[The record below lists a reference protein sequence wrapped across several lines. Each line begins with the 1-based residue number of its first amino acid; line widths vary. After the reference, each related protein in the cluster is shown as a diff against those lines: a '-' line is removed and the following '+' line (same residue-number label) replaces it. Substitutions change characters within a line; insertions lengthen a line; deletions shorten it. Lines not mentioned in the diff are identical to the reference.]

1 MRFVKLLWLLM
12 LLSIGLQ
19 GGASYAFDQSFEQ
32 VRDRY
37 RSSDAFLLD
46 RNGMVIDQRRVVQQG
61 RRLEWVALEDISP
74 ALKSVIVQAEDH
86 RFYDHH
92 GVDWLAMG
100 SAVVH
105 GPGGIRG
112 ASTISMQV
120 VTLLDKSLRG
130 TANRKTVWQKVRQL
144 QAAQNLEQTWSKE
157 DILETYLN
165 LVSFRGEIQGLAAA
179 SIGFFGKRPHGLTEM
194 ESVILA
200 ALLPA
205 PNADVERVAVRS
217 CALTRGHQTAESCKR
232 ITAQVQELFSKPPVF
247 IRQEHL
253 APHVAAQLLNG
264 PEVQERNSTRSVT
277 TTLDG
282 QVQRV
287 AMEALQQQLQALRSQ
302 HVEDGAV
309 LVVDNAT
316 GEVLGY
322 VGSSGALSRARH
334 VDGVRAKRQAG
345 SILKPFLYGTAFDS
359 RVLTPATLLDDSPL
373 EVSVENGIYRPKN
386 YDRQFRG
393 LVSARTALA
402 SSLNV
407 PAVNVLRLMRE
418 EAFVRRLQLLG
429 FTGLQDQGDFY
440 GPSLALGS
448 ADISLW
454 DVVNAYRILAN
465 GGVRTP
471 LRLVAAKVHTQE
483 PVRVFSS
490 QAAFLIA
497 DILSDREARSTTF
510 GWESPLASRFWSA
523 VKTGTSKDMRDN
535 WCVGYTDRYTVGVWV
550 GNFSGEPMWNVSGVS
565 GAAPV
570 WLDVMN
576 WLHRDVAKTV
586 RTVPEG
592 VTHKQVSFSSGEP
605 TRMEWFITG
614 TDPQV
619 VKSLPPQ
626 RQPRIAYP
634 VTGMVLA
641 PDPDIPAGQQQLFF
655 EAHPTD
661 SRYRWRLNGRDLGA
675 VRTLNIWKP
684 VAGAYQLA
692 LIGPDQHVVDTVEF
706 TVREIAQSREM
717 DVVWEDD
724 QPRFESSCPHI
735 LSRDCL

>member
-1 MRFVKLLWLLM
+1 MTFVRVVRLLLL
-12 LLSIGLQ
+12 LAVGLQ
-19 GGASYAFDQSFEQ
+19 GGAAYGFDQSFDQ
-32 VRDRY
+32 VRHRY

-61 RRLEWVALEDISP
+61 RRLEWVALTETSP
-74 ALKSVIVQAEDH
+74 ALIRSMLQAEDH

-100 SAVVH
+100 SALFH
-105 GPGGIRG
+105 GAGGVRG
-112 ASTISMQV
+112 ASTISMQLV
-120 VTLLDKSLRG
+120 ALLDRNLRS
-130 TANRKTVWQKVRQL
+130 TANRKTLWQKVQQVR
-144 QAAQNLEQTWSKE
+144 AAQDVERTWSKDE
-157 DILETYLN
+157 ILEAYLN

-179 SIGFFGKRPHGLTEM
+179 SIGFFGKRPHGLIEM

-205 PNADVERVAVRS
+205 PNADMDRIVARACVLAKR
-217 CALTRGHQTAESCKR
+217 QQMAESCGTIMENVR
-232 ITAQVQELFSKPPVF
+232 ELLSKPPMF
-247 IRQEHL
+247 IQQEHL
-253 APHVAAQLLNG
+253 ASHVAAQILSG
-264 PEVQERNSTRSVT
+264 AEVRGKNQSKAVN

-287 AMEALQQQLQALRSQ
+287 AMESLRQQLQALRSQ

-309 LVVDNAT
+309 LVVENAT
-316 GEVLGY
+316 GEVLVY
-322 VGSSGALSRARH
+322 VGSSGELSRARH

-345 SILKPFLYGTAFDS
+345 SILKPFLYGTAFDTK
-359 RVLTPATLLDDSPL
+359 VLTPATLLDDSPL

-393 LVSARTALA
+393 LVTARTALA

-407 PAVNVLRLMRE
+407 PAVNVLRLVRE
-418 EAFVRRLQLLG
+418 DVFVRRLQLLG
-429 FTGLQDQGDFY
+429 FTGLQEQGDFY

-454 DVVNAYRILAN
+454 DVVNAYRTLAN

-471 LRLVAAKVHTQE
+471 LRLVPDGVSSQE
-483 PVRVFSS
+483 QMRVFSPE
-490 QAAFLIA
+490 ATFLIA
-497 DILSDREARSTTF
+497 DILSDREARSATF

-576 WLHRDVAKTV
+576 WLHRDGAKIA
-586 RTVPEG
+586 RTIPQG
-592 VTHKQVSFSSGEP
+592 VTHKTVSFSTGEP
-605 TRMEWFITG
+605 TRTEWFITG
-614 TDPQV
+614 TDPQAA
-619 VKSLPPQ
+619 KSLIPQ
-626 RQPRIAYP
+626 RQPRIVYP
-634 VTGMVLA
+634 VAGMVLA
-641 PDPDIPAGQQQLFF
+641 PDPDIPVGQQQMFF

-661 SRYRWRLNGRDLGA
+661 PRYRWRLNGTDMGA
-675 VRTLNIWKP
+675 AGELTIWEP
-684 VAGAYQLA
+684 VAGAHRLA
-692 LIGPDQHVVDTVEF
+692 LIGPEQQVVETVEF
-706 TVREIAQSREM
+706 MVRGATQPQEPDPVVNGDQSR
-717 DVVWEDD
+717 
-724 QPRFESSCPHI
+724 
-735 LSRDCL
+735 

>member
-1 MRFVKLLWLLM
+1 MLVKLVRLL
-12 LLSIGLQ
+12 LLVVSLQ
-19 GGASYAFDQSFEQ
+19 GGAAYGFDQSFDQ
-32 VRDRY
+32 VRNRY
-37 RSSDAFLLD
+37 QSSDAFLLD
-46 RNGMVIDQRRVVQQG
+46 RQGMVIDQQRVVQQG
-61 RRLEWVALEDISP
+61 RRLEWVALDDVSP
-74 ALKSVIVQAEDH
+74 ALKRVILQAEDH

-100 SAVVH
+100 SALLH
-105 GPGGIRG
+105 GAGGVRG
-112 ASTISMQV
+112 ASTISMQLV
-120 VTLLDKSLRG
+120 ALLDRNLRG
-130 TANRKTVWQKVRQL
+130 TANRKTLWQKVQQV
-144 QAAQNLEQTWSKE
+144 QAAQELERIWSKDE
-157 DILETYLN
+157 ILEAYLN

-179 SIGFFGKRPHGLTEM
+179 STGYFGKRPHGLTER

-205 PNADVERVAVRS
+205 PNADVERVVTRA
-217 CALTRGHQTAESCKR
+217 CALARGKQMEESCGT
-232 ITAQVQELFSKPPVF
+232 ITENVRELLSKPPVF
-247 IRQEHL
+247 VQRENL
-253 APHVAAQLLNG
+253 APHVA
-264 PEVQERNSTRSVT
+264 VQVLSRSEAREQNPSKSVT

-287 AMEALQQQLQALRSQ
+287 ALESLRQQLQGLRSQ

-309 LVVDNAT
+309 LVVENAT
-316 GEVLGY
+316 GEVLAY
-322 VGSSGALSRARH
+322 VGSSGELSRARH

-359 RVLTPATLLDDSPL
+359 KVLTPATLLDDSPL

-393 LVSARTALA
+393 LVTARTALA

-407 PAVNVLRLMRE
+407 PAVNVLRLVGE
-418 EAFVRRLQLLG
+418 DAFVRRLQLIG
-429 FTGLQDQGDFY
+429 FTGLQEEGNFY

-454 DVVNAYRILAN
+454 DVVNAYRTLAN

-471 LRLVAAKVHTQE
+471 LRLVAGAVSSQE

-497 DILSDREARSTTF
+497 DILSDREARSATF

-535 WCVGYTDRYTVGVWV
+535 WCVGYTDHYTVGVWV

-576 WLHRDVAKTV
+576 WLHRDAAKTA
-586 RTVPEG
+586 RTVPQG
-592 VTHKQVSFSSGEP
+592 IIRKHVSFSSGEP
-605 TRMEWFITG
+605 TRTEWFVTG
-614 TDPQV
+614 TEPRAT
-619 VKSLPPQ
+619 KSLVPH

-634 VTGMVLA
+634 VAGMVLA

-661 SRYRWRLNGRDLGA
+661 SHYRWQLNGADMGSA
-675 VRTLNIWKP
+675 VALTIWEP
-684 VAGAYQLA
+684 VAGTHRLA
-692 LIGPDQHVVDTVEF
+692 LIGPDQREVETVEF
-706 TVREIAQSREM
+706 TVRDVTQSRE
-717 DVVWEDD
+717 VEAGLADD
-724 QPRFESSCPHI
+724 HPR
-735 LSRDCL
+735 

>member
-1 MRFVKLLWLLM
+1 MLVKLVRLL
-12 LLSIGLQ
+12 LLVVSLQ
-19 GGASYAFDQSFEQ
+19 GGAAYGFDQSFDQ
-32 VRDRY
+32 VRNRY
-37 RSSDAFLLD
+37 QSSDAFLLD
-46 RNGMVIDQRRVVQQG
+46 RQGMVIDQQRVVQQG
-61 RRLEWVALEDISP
+61 RRLEWVALDDVSP
-74 ALKSVIVQAEDH
+74 ALKRVILQAEDH

-100 SAVVH
+100 SALLH
-105 GPGGIRG
+105 GAGGVRG
-112 ASTISMQV
+112 ASTISMQLV
-120 VTLLDKSLRG
+120 ALLDRNLRG
-130 TANRKTVWQKVRQL
+130 TANRKTLWQKVQQV
-144 QAAQNLEQTWSKE
+144 QAAQELERIWSKDE
-157 DILETYLN
+157 ILEAYLN

-179 SIGFFGKRPHGLTEM
+179 STGYFGKRPHGLTER

-205 PNADVERVAVRS
+205 PNADVERVVTRA
-217 CALTRGHQTAESCKR
+217 CALARGKQMEESCGT
-232 ITAQVQELFSKPPVF
+232 ITENVRELLSKPPVF
-247 IRQEHL
+247 VQRENL
-253 APHVAAQLLNG
+253 APHVAIQVLSRSEAREQN
-264 PEVQERNSTRSVT
+264 PSKSVT

-287 AMEALQQQLQALRSQ
+287 ALESLRQQLQALRSQ

-309 LVVDNAT
+309 LVVENAT
-316 GEVLGY
+316 GEVLAY
-322 VGSSGALSRARH
+322 VGSSGELSRARH

-359 RVLTPATLLDDSPL
+359 KVLTPATLLDDSPL

-393 LVSARTALA
+393 LVTARTALA

-407 PAVNVLRLMRE
+407 PAVNVLRLVGE
-418 EAFVRRLQLLG
+418 DAFVRRLQLIG
-429 FTGLQDQGDFY
+429 FTGLQEEGNFY

-454 DVVNAYRILAN
+454 DVVNAYRTLAN

-471 LRLVAAKVHTQE
+471 LRLVAGAVSGQE

-497 DILSDREARSTTF
+497 DILSDREARSATF

-535 WCVGYTDRYTVGVWV
+535 WCVGYTDHYTVGVWV

-576 WLHRDVAKTV
+576 WLHRDAAKTA
-586 RTVPEG
+586 RTVPQG
-592 VTHKQVSFSSGEP
+592 IIRKHVSFSSGEP
-605 TRMEWFITG
+605 TRTEWFVTG
-614 TDPQV
+614 TEPRAT
-619 VKSLPPQ
+619 KSLVPH

-634 VTGMVLA
+634 VAGMVLA
-641 PDPDIPAGQQQLFF
+641 PDPDIPAGQQQIFF
-655 EAHPTD
+655 EAHPSD
-661 SRYRWRLNGRDLGA
+661 SDYRWQLNGADMGSA
-675 VRTLNIWKP
+675 VALTIWEP
-684 VAGAYQLA
+684 VAGTHRLA
-692 LIGPDQHVVDTVEF
+692 LIGPDQREVETVEF
-706 TVREIAQSREM
+706 TVRDVTQSRE
-717 DVVWEDD
+717 VEAGLADD
-724 QPRFESSCPHI
+724 HPR
-735 LSRDCL
+735 

>member
-1 MRFVKLLWLLM
+1 MTQVKWVCLLL
-12 LLSIGLQ
+12 LLSGGLQ
-19 GGASYAFDQSFEQ
+19 GAAAYGFDQSFDQ
-32 VRDRY
+32 VQNRY
-37 RSSDAFLLD
+37 RSSDASLLD
-46 RNGMVIDQRRVVQQG
+46 RNGLVIDQRRVVQQG
-61 RRLEWVALEDISP
+61 RRLEWVALDDMSP
-74 ALKSVIVQAEDH
+74 ALKRVILQAEDH

-100 SAVVH
+100 SAVLH
-105 GPGGIRG
+105 GSGGIRG

-120 VTLLDKSLRG
+120 VALLDTNLRG
-130 TANRKTVWQKVRQL
+130 TANRKTVWQKFRQIR
-144 QAAQNLEQTWSKE
+144 AAQDLERTWSKE

-165 LVSFRGEIQGLAAA
+165 LVSFRGEVQGLAAA
-179 SIGFFGKRPHGLTEM
+179 SIGFFGKRPHGLTET

-205 PNADVERVAVRS
+205 PNADVERVAGRA
-217 CALTRGHQTAESCKR
+217 CAVTRGQQRAESCEK
-232 ITAQVQELFSKPPVF
+232 ITVQVQEIFSKPPMFVQ
-247 IRQEHL
+247 REHL

-264 PEVQERNSTRSVT
+264 FGAQERTGPRSVT

-287 AMEALQQQLQALRSQ
+287 ATEALQQQLQALRAQ

-309 LVVDNAT
+309 LVVENAT
-316 GEVLGY
+316 GEVLAY
-322 VGSSGALSRARH
+322 VGSSGVLSHARH

-345 SILKPFLYGTAFDS
+345 SILKPFLYGMAFDTK
-359 RVLTPATLLDDSPL
+359 VLTPATLLDDSPL

-393 LVSARTALA
+393 LVTARTALA

-407 PAVNVLRLMRE
+407 PAVNVLRLVRE
-418 EAFVRRLQLLG
+418 DAFVRGLQLLG
-429 FTGLQDQGDFY
+429 FTGLQEEGDFY

-454 DVVNAYRILAN
+454 DVVNAYRTLAN
-465 GGVRTP
+465 GGGRTP
-471 LRLVAAKVHTQE
+471 LSLVPGEVPSQE
-483 PVRVFSS
+483 PVPVFSS

-497 DILSDREARSTTF
+497 DILSDREARSATF

-535 WCVGYTDRYTVGVWV
+535 WCVGFTDRYTVGVWV

-576 WLHRDVAKTV
+576 WLHRDAAKSA
-586 RTVPEG
+586 RTIPQG
-592 VTHKQVSFSSGEP
+592 VTQKPVSFSSGEP
-605 TRMEWFITG
+605 TRMEWFIAG
-614 TDPQV
+614 TEPQV
-619 VKSLPPQ
+619 AKYYAPH

-634 VTGMVLA
+634 VAGMVLA
-641 PDPDIPAGQQQLFF
+641 PDPDIPAGQQRLFF
-655 EAHPTD
+655 EAHPAD
-661 SRYRWRLNGRDLGA
+661 SHYHWKLDGQDMGA

-684 VAGAYQLA
+684 VTGAHKLA
-692 LIGPDQHVVDTVEF
+692 LIGPDQQVVETVEF
-706 TVREIAQSREM
+706 TVRDVAKPKEVEAMWVDDQSR
-717 DVVWEDD
+717 
-724 QPRFESSCPHI
+724 
-735 LSRDCL
+735 

>member
-1 MRFVKLLWLLM
+1 VKPLKSVWLVVLLGM
-12 LLSIGLQ
+12 SVHGTMAY
-19 GGASYAFDQSFEQ
+19 GFDQSFDQ
-32 VRDRY
+32 VRNRY
-37 RSSDAFLLD
+37 RSSDASLLD
-46 RNGMVIDQRRVVQQG
+46 RNGLVIDQRRVVQQG
-61 RRLEWVALEDISP
+61 RRLEWVALDDMSP
-74 ALKSVIVQAEDH
+74 ALKRVILQAEDH

-100 SAVVH
+100 SAVLH
-105 GPGGIRG
+105 GSGGIRG

-120 VTLLDKSLRG
+120 VALLDKNLRG
-130 TANRKTVWQKVRQL
+130 TANRKTVWQKFRQIR
-144 QAAQNLEQTWSKE
+144 AAQDLERTWSKA

-165 LVSFRGEIQGLAAA
+165 LVSFRGEVQGLAAA

-194 ESVILA
+194 ESVILV

-205 PNADVERVAVRS
+205 PNADLERVATRA
-217 CALTRGHQTAESCKR
+217 CALARGHHMPESCDK
-232 ITAQVQELFSKPPVF
+232 ITAQMQELFSKPPVF
-247 IRQEHL
+247 VQREHL

-264 PEVQERNSTRSVT
+264 LWAQEQRGEKSVT

-287 AMEALQQQLQALRSQ
+287 ATEALQQQLQALRAQ

-309 LVVDNAT
+309 LVVENAT
-316 GEVLGY
+316 GEVLAY
-322 VGSSGALSRARH
+322 VGSSGAFSHARH

-345 SILKPFLYGTAFDS
+345 SILKPFLYGTAFDN

-373 EVSVENGIYRPKN
+373 EVSVENEIYRPKN

-393 LVSARTALA
+393 LVSTRTALA

-407 PAVNVLRLMRE
+407 PAVNVLRLVRE
-418 EAFVRRLQLLG
+418 DAFVRRLQLLG
-429 FTGLQDQGDFY
+429 FTGLQEEGDFY

-454 DVVNAYRILAN
+454 DVVNAYRTLAN
-465 GGVRTP
+465 GGARTP
-471 LRLVAAKVHTQE
+471 LRLVAGEAPSQG
-483 PVRVFSS
+483 PVRVFSP
-490 QAAFLIA
+490 QTAFLIA
-497 DILSDREARSTTF
+497 DILSDREARSATF

-535 WCVGYTDRYTVGVWV
+535 WCVGFTDRYTVGVWV

-576 WLHRDVAKTV
+576 WLHRDSAKTA
-586 RTVPEG
+586 RTVPKG
-592 VTHKQVSFSSGEP
+592 VTQKQVSFSSGEP

-614 TDPQV
+614 TEPQV
-619 VKSLPPQ
+619 AKSLIPQ

-634 VTGMVLA
+634 VAGMVLA
-641 PDPDIPAGQQQLFF
+641 PDSDIPVGQQQMFF
-655 EAHPTD
+655 EAHPVD
-661 SRYRWRLNGRDLGA
+661 PRYHWKLDGHDVGV

-684 VAGAYQLA
+684 VVGAHKLA
-692 LIGPDQHVVDTVEF
+692 LVGPDQQVVDIVEF
-706 TVREIAQSREM
+706 TVRDVAQPREVEAMWVDDQSR
-717 DVVWEDD
+717 
-724 QPRFESSCPHI
+724 
-735 LSRDCL
+735 

>member
-1 MRFVKLLWLLM
+1 MLVKLVRLL
-12 LLSIGLQ
+12 LLVVSLQ
-19 GGASYAFDQSFEQ
+19 GGAAYGFDQSFDQ
-32 VRDRY
+32 VRNRY
-37 RSSDAFLLD
+37 QSSDAFLLD
-46 RNGMVIDQRRVVQQG
+46 RQGMVIDQQRVVQQG
-61 RRLEWVALEDISP
+61 RRLEWVALDDVSP
-74 ALKSVIVQAEDH
+74 ALKRVILQAEDH

-100 SAVVH
+100 SALLH
-105 GPGGIRG
+105 GAGGVRG
-112 ASTISMQV
+112 ASTISMQLV
-120 VTLLDKSLRG
+120 ALLDRNLRG
-130 TANRKTVWQKVRQL
+130 TANRKTLWQKVQQV
-144 QAAQNLEQTWSKE
+144 QAAQELERIWSKDE
-157 DILETYLN
+157 ILEAYLN

-179 SIGFFGKRPHGLTEM
+179 STGYFGKRPHGLTER

-205 PNADVERVAVRS
+205 PNADVERVVTRA
-217 CALTRGHQTAESCKR
+217 CALARGKQMEESCGT
-232 ITAQVQELFSKPPVF
+232 ITENVRELLSKPPVF
-247 IRQEHL
+247 VQRENL
-253 APHVAAQLLNG
+253 APHVA
-264 PEVQERNSTRSVT
+264 VQVLSRSEAREQNPSKSVT

-287 AMEALQQQLQALRSQ
+287 ALESLRQQLQALRSQ

-309 LVVDNAT
+309 LVVENAT
-316 GEVLGY
+316 GEVLAY
-322 VGSSGALSRARH
+322 VGSSGELSRARH

-359 RVLTPATLLDDSPL
+359 KVLTPATLLDDSPL

-393 LVSARTALA
+393 LVTARTALA

-407 PAVNVLRLMRE
+407 PAVNVLRLVGE
-418 EAFVRRLQLLG
+418 DAFVRRLQLIG
-429 FTGLQDQGDFY
+429 FTGLQEEGNFY

-454 DVVNAYRILAN
+454 DVVNAYRTLAN

-471 LRLVAAKVHTQE
+471 LRLVAGAVSGQE

-497 DILSDREARSTTF
+497 DILSDREARSATF

-535 WCVGYTDRYTVGVWV
+535 WCVGYTDHYTVGVWV

-576 WLHRDVAKTV
+576 WLHRDAAKTA
-586 RTVPEG
+586 RTVPQG
-592 VTHKQVSFSSGEP
+592 IIRKHVSFSSGEP
-605 TRMEWFITG
+605 TRTEWFVTG
-614 TDPQV
+614 TEPRAT
-619 VKSLPPQ
+619 KSLVPY

-634 VTGMVLA
+634 VAGMVLA
-641 PDPDIPAGQQQLFF
+641 PDPDIPAGQQQIFF
-655 EAHPTD
+655 EAHPSD
-661 SRYRWRLNGRDLGA
+661 SDYRWQLNGADMGSA
-675 VRTLNIWKP
+675 VALTIWEP
-684 VAGAYQLA
+684 VAGTHRLA
-692 LIGPDQHVVDTVEF
+692 LIGPDQREIETVEF
-706 TVREIAQSREM
+706 TVR
-717 DVVWEDD
+717 DVA
-724 QPRFESSCPHI
+724 QPREVEAMWTDDHP
-735 LSRDCL
+735 R

>member
-1 MRFVKLLWLLM
+1 MLVKLVRLL
-12 LLSIGLQ
+12 LLVVSLQ
-19 GGASYAFDQSFEQ
+19 GGAAYGFDQSFDQ
-32 VRDRY
+32 VRNRY
-37 RSSDAFLLD
+37 QSSDAFLLD
-46 RNGMVIDQRRVVQQG
+46 RQGMVIDQQRVVQQG
-61 RRLEWVALEDISP
+61 RRLEWVALDDVSP
-74 ALKSVIVQAEDH
+74 ALKRVILQAEDH

-100 SAVVH
+100 SALLH
-105 GPGGIRG
+105 GAGGVRG
-112 ASTISMQV
+112 ASTISMQLV
-120 VTLLDKSLRG
+120 ALLDRNLRG
-130 TANRKTVWQKVRQL
+130 TANRKTLWQKVQQV
-144 QAAQNLEQTWSKE
+144 QAAQELERIWSKDE
-157 DILETYLN
+157 ILEAYLN

-179 SIGFFGKRPHGLTEM
+179 STGYFGKRPHGLTER

-205 PNADVERVAVRS
+205 PNADVERVVTRA
-217 CALTRGHQTAESCKR
+217 CALARGKQMEESCGT
-232 ITAQVQELFSKPPVF
+232 ITENVRELLSKPPVF
-247 IRQEHL
+247 VQRENM
-253 APHVAAQLLNG
+253 APHVA
-264 PEVQERNSTRSVT
+264 VQVLSRSEAREQNPSKSVT

-287 AMEALQQQLQALRSQ
+287 ALESLRQQLQALRSQ

-309 LVVDNAT
+309 LVVENAT
-316 GEVLGY
+316 GEVLAY
-322 VGSSGALSRARH
+322 VGSSGELSRARH

-359 RVLTPATLLDDSPL
+359 KVLTPATLLDDSPL

-393 LVSARTALA
+393 LVTARTALA

-407 PAVNVLRLMRE
+407 PAVNVLRLVGE
-418 EAFVRRLQLLG
+418 DAFVRRLQLIG
-429 FTGLQDQGDFY
+429 FTGLQEEGNFY

-454 DVVNAYRILAN
+454 DVVNAYRTLAN

-471 LRLVAAKVHTQE
+471 LRLVAGAVSSQE

-497 DILSDREARSTTF
+497 DILSDREARSATF

-535 WCVGYTDRYTVGVWV
+535 WCVGYTDHYTVGVWV

-576 WLHRDVAKTV
+576 WLHRDAAKTA
-586 RTVPEG
+586 RTVPQG
-592 VTHKQVSFSSGEP
+592 IIRKHVSFSSGEP
-605 TRMEWFITG
+605 TRTEWFVTG
-614 TDPQV
+614 TEPRAT
-619 VKSLPPQ
+619 KSLVPH

-634 VTGMVLA
+634 VAGMVLA
-641 PDPDIPAGQQQLFF
+641 PDPDIPAGQQQIFF
-655 EAHPTD
+655 EAHPSD
-661 SRYRWRLNGRDLGA
+661 SDYRWQLNGADMGSA
-675 VRTLNIWKP
+675 VALTIWEP
-684 VAGAYQLA
+684 VAGTHRLA
-692 LIGPDQHVVDTVEF
+692 LIGPDQREVETVEF
-706 TVREIAQSREM
+706 TVR
-717 DVVWEDD
+717 DVA
-724 QPRFESSCPHI
+724 QPREVEAMWTDDHP
-735 LSRDCL
+735 R

>member
-1 MRFVKLLWLLM
+1 MMCLRLGGLLLV
-12 LLSIGLQ
+12 IGLQ
-19 GGASYAFDQSFEQ
+19 AGAAYGFDQSFDQ
-32 VRDRY
+32 VRNRY
-37 RSSDAFLLD
+37 HSSDAFLLD
-46 RNGMVIDQRRVVQQG
+46 RQGMVIDQQRVVQQG
-61 RRLEWVALEDISP
+61 RRLEWVALDDVSL
-74 ALKSVIVQAEDH
+74 ALKRVILQAEDH

-100 SAVVH
+100 SAVFY
-105 GPGGIRG
+105 GAGGVRG
-112 ASTISMQV
+112 ASTISMQLV
-120 VTLLDKSLRG
+120 ALLDKQIRG
-130 TANRKTVWQKVRQL
+130 TANRKTLWKKVQQVR
-144 QAAQNLEQTWSKE
+144 AAQELERIWSKDE
-157 DILETYLN
+157 ILEAYLN

-179 SIGFFGKRPHGLTEM
+179 STGYFGKRPHGLTEM

-205 PNADVERVAVRS
+205 PNADVERVVARA
-217 CALTRGHQTAESCKR
+217 CALARGKQMEESCGT
-232 ITAQVQELFSKPPVF
+232 ITENVRELLSKPPVF
-247 IRQEHL
+247 VQRENL
-253 APHVAAQLLNG
+253 APHVA
-264 PEVQERNSTRSVT
+264 VQVLSRSEAREQNPSKSVT

-287 AMEALQQQLQALRSQ
+287 AMESLRQQLQALRSQ

-309 LVVDNAT
+309 LVVENAT
-316 GEVLGY
+316 GEVLAY
-322 VGSSGALSRARH
+322 VGSSGELSRARH

-359 RVLTPATLLDDSPL
+359 KVLTPATLLDDSPL

-393 LVSARTALA
+393 LVTARTALA

-407 PAVNVLRLMRE
+407 PAVNVLRLVRE
-418 EAFVRRLQLLG
+418 DAFVRRLQLLG
-429 FTGLQDQGDFY
+429 FTGLQEEGNFY

-454 DVVNAYRILAN
+454 DVVNAYRTLAN

-471 LRLVAAKVHTQE
+471 LRLVAGEVSSQE

-497 DILSDREARSTTF
+497 DILSDREARSATF

-535 WCVGYTDRYTVGVWV
+535 WCVGYTDHYTVGVWV

-576 WLHRDVAKTV
+576 WLHRDVAKTA
-586 RTVPEG
+586 RMVPQG
-592 VTHKQVSFSSGEP
+592 IIQKHVSFSSGEP
-605 TRMEWFITG
+605 TRTEWFVTG
-614 TDPQV
+614 TEPRAT
-619 VKSLPPQ
+619 KSLVPH

-634 VTGMVLA
+634 VAGMVLA
-641 PDPDIPAGQQQLFF
+641 PDPDIPAGQQQIFF
-655 EAHPTD
+655 EAHPSD
-661 SRYRWRLNGRDLGA
+661 SDYRWQLNGADMGSA
-675 VRTLNIWKP
+675 VALTIWEP
-684 VAGAYQLA
+684 VAGTHRLA
-692 LIGPDQHVVDTVEF
+692 LIGPDQRAVETVEF
-706 TVREIAQSREM
+706 TVRGTVQATALDPILN
-717 DVVWEDD
+717 DD
-724 QPRFESSCPHI
+724 QPR
-735 LSRDCL
+735 

>member
-1 MRFVKLLWLLM
+1 MLVKLVRLL
-12 LLSIGLQ
+12 LLVVSLQ
-19 GGASYAFDQSFEQ
+19 GGAAYGFDQSFDQ
-32 VRDRY
+32 VRNRY
-37 RSSDAFLLD
+37 QSSDAFLLD
-46 RNGMVIDQRRVVQQG
+46 RQGMVIDQQRVVQQG
-61 RRLEWVALEDISP
+61 RRLEWVALDDVSP
-74 ALKSVIVQAEDH
+74 ALKRVILQAEDH

-100 SAVVH
+100 SALLH
-105 GPGGIRG
+105 GAGGVRG
-112 ASTISMQV
+112 ASTISMQLV
-120 VTLLDKSLRG
+120 ALLDRNLRG
-130 TANRKTVWQKVRQL
+130 TANRKTLWQKVQQV
-144 QAAQNLEQTWSKE
+144 QAAQELERIWSKDE
-157 DILETYLN
+157 ILEAYLN

-179 SIGFFGKRPHGLTEM
+179 STGYFGKRPHGLTER

-205 PNADVERVAVRS
+205 PNADVERVVTRA
-217 CALTRGHQTAESCKR
+217 CALARGKQMEESCGT
-232 ITAQVQELFSKPPVF
+232 ITENVRELLSKPPVF
-247 IRQEHL
+247 VQRENL
-253 APHVAAQLLNG
+253 APHVA
-264 PEVQERNSTRSVT
+264 VQVLSRSEAREQNPSKSVT

-287 AMEALQQQLQALRSQ
+287 ALESLRQQLQALRSQ

-309 LVVDNAT
+309 LVVENAT
-316 GEVLGY
+316 GEVLAY
-322 VGSSGALSRARH
+322 VGSSGELSRARH

-359 RVLTPATLLDDSPL
+359 KVLTPATLLDDSPL

-393 LVSARTALA
+393 LVTARTALA

-407 PAVNVLRLMRE
+407 PAVNVLRLVGE
-418 EAFVRRLQLLG
+418 DAFVRRLQLIG
-429 FTGLQDQGDFY
+429 FTGLQEEGNFY

-454 DVVNAYRILAN
+454 DVVNAYRTLAN

-471 LRLVAAKVHTQE
+471 LRLVAVAVSSQE

-497 DILSDREARSTTF
+497 DILSDREARSATF

-535 WCVGYTDRYTVGVWV
+535 WCVGYTDHYTVGVWV

-576 WLHRDVAKTV
+576 WLHRDAAKTA
-586 RTVPEG
+586 RTVPQG
-592 VTHKQVSFSSGEP
+592 IIRKHVSFSSGEP
-605 TRMEWFITG
+605 TRTEWFVTG
-614 TDPQV
+614 TEPRAT
-619 VKSLPPQ
+619 KSLVPH

-634 VTGMVLA
+634 VAGMVLA
-641 PDPDIPAGQQQLFF
+641 PDPDIPAGQQQIFF
-655 EAHPTD
+655 EAHPSD
-661 SRYRWRLNGRDLGA
+661 SDYRWQLNGADMGSA
-675 VRTLNIWKP
+675 VALTIWEP
-684 VAGAYQLA
+684 VAGTHRLA
-692 LIGPDQHVVDTVEF
+692 LIGPDQREIETVEF
-706 TVREIAQSREM
+706 TVR
-717 DVVWEDD
+717 DVA
-724 QPRFESSCPHI
+724 QPREVEAMWTDDHP
-735 LSRDCL
+735 R

>member
-1 MRFVKLLWLLM
+1 MLVKLVRLL
-12 LLSIGLQ
+12 LLVVSLQ
-19 GGASYAFDQSFEQ
+19 GGAAYGFDQSFDQ
-32 VRDRY
+32 VRNRY
-37 RSSDAFLLD
+37 QSSDAFLLD
-46 RNGMVIDQRRVVQQG
+46 RQGMVIDQQRVVQQG
-61 RRLEWVALEDISP
+61 RRLEWVALDDVSP
-74 ALKSVIVQAEDH
+74 ALKRVILQAEDH

-100 SAVVH
+100 SALLH
-105 GPGGIRG
+105 GAGGVRG
-112 ASTISMQV
+112 ASTISMQLV
-120 VTLLDKSLRG
+120 ALLDRNLRG
-130 TANRKTVWQKVRQL
+130 TANRKTLWQKVQQV
-144 QAAQNLEQTWSKE
+144 QAAQELERIWSKDE
-157 DILETYLN
+157 ILEAYLN

-179 SIGFFGKRPHGLTEM
+179 STGYFGKRPHGLTER

-205 PNADVERVAVRS
+205 PNADVERVVTRA
-217 CALTRGHQTAESCKR
+217 CALARGKQMEESCGT
-232 ITAQVQELFSKPPVF
+232 ITENVRELLSKPPVF
-247 IRQEHL
+247 VQRENL
-253 APHVAAQLLNG
+253 APHVA
-264 PEVQERNSTRSVT
+264 VQVLSRSEAREQNPSKSVT

-287 AMEALQQQLQALRSQ
+287 ALESLRQQLQALRSQ

-309 LVVDNAT
+309 LVVENAT
-316 GEVLGY
+316 GEVLAY
-322 VGSSGALSRARH
+322 VGSSGELSRARH

-359 RVLTPATLLDDSPL
+359 KVLTPATLLDDSPL

-393 LVSARTALA
+393 LVTARTALA

-407 PAVNVLRLMRE
+407 PAVNVLRLVGE
-418 EAFVRRLQLLG
+418 DAFVRRLQLIG
-429 FTGLQDQGDFY
+429 FTGLQEEGNFY

-454 DVVNAYRILAN
+454 DVVNAYRTLAN

-471 LRLVAAKVHTQE
+471 LRLVAGAVSSQE

-497 DILSDREARSTTF
+497 DILSDREARSATF

-535 WCVGYTDRYTVGVWV
+535 WCVGYTDHYTVGVWV

-576 WLHRDVAKTV
+576 WLHRDAAKTA
-586 RTVPEG
+586 RTVPQG
-592 VTHKQVSFSSGEP
+592 IIRKHVSFSSGEP
-605 TRMEWFITG
+605 TRTEWFVTG
-614 TDPQV
+614 TEPRAT
-619 VKSLPPQ
+619 KSLVPH

-634 VTGMVLA
+634 VAGMVLA

-661 SRYRWRLNGRDLGA
+661 SHYRWQLNGADMGSA
-675 VRTLNIWKP
+675 VALTIWEP
-684 VAGAYQLA
+684 VAGTHRLA
-692 LIGPDQHVVDTVEF
+692 LIGPDQREVETVEF
-706 TVREIAQSREM
+706 TVRDVTQSRE
-717 DVVWEDD
+717 VEAVWVDD
-724 QPRFESSCPHI
+724 QFR
-735 LSRDCL
+735 

>member
-1 MRFVKLLWLLM
+1 MLVKLVRLL
-12 LLSIGLQ
+12 LLVVSLQ
-19 GGASYAFDQSFEQ
+19 GGAAYGFDQLFDQ
-32 VRDRY
+32 VRNRY
-37 RSSDAFLLD
+37 QSSDAFLLD
-46 RNGMVIDQRRVVQQG
+46 RQGMVIDQQRVVQQG
-61 RRLEWVALEDISP
+61 RRLEWVALDDVSP
-74 ALKSVIVQAEDH
+74 ALKRVILQAEDH

-100 SAVVH
+100 SALLH
-105 GPGGIRG
+105 GAGGVRG
-112 ASTISMQV
+112 ASTISMQLV
-120 VTLLDKSLRG
+120 ALLDRNLRG
-130 TANRKTVWQKVRQL
+130 TANRKTLWQKVQQV
-144 QAAQNLEQTWSKE
+144 QAAQELERIWSKDE
-157 DILETYLN
+157 ILEAYLN

-179 SIGFFGKRPHGLTEM
+179 STGYFGKRPHGLTER

-205 PNADVERVAVRS
+205 PNADLERVVTRA
-217 CALTRGHQTAESCKR
+217 CALARGKQMEESCGT
-232 ITAQVQELFSKPPVF
+232 ITENVRELLSKPPVF
-247 IRQEHL
+247 VQRENL
-253 APHVAAQLLNG
+253 APHVA
-264 PEVQERNSTRSVT
+264 VQVLSRSEAREQNPSKSVT

-287 AMEALQQQLQALRSQ
+287 ALESLRQQLQALRSQ

-309 LVVDNAT
+309 LVVENAT
-316 GEVLGY
+316 GEVLAY
-322 VGSSGALSRARH
+322 VGSSGELSRARH

-359 RVLTPATLLDDSPL
+359 KVLTPATLLDDSPL

-393 LVSARTALA
+393 LVTARTALA

-407 PAVNVLRLMRE
+407 PAVNVLRLVGE
-418 EAFVRRLQLLG
+418 DAFVRRLQLIG
-429 FTGLQDQGDFY
+429 FTGLQEEGNFY

-454 DVVNAYRILAN
+454 DVVNAYRTLAN

-471 LRLVAAKVHTQE
+471 LRLVAGAVSSQE

-497 DILSDREARSTTF
+497 DILSDREARSATF

-535 WCVGYTDRYTVGVWV
+535 WCVGYTDHYTVGVWV

-576 WLHRDVAKTV
+576 WLHRDAAKTA
-586 RTVPEG
+586 RTVPQG
-592 VTHKQVSFSSGEP
+592 IIRKHVSFSSGEP
-605 TRMEWFITG
+605 TRTEWFVTG
-614 TDPQV
+614 TEPRAT
-619 VKSLPPQ
+619 KSLVPH

-634 VTGMVLA
+634 VAGMVLA
-641 PDPDIPAGQQQLFF
+641 PDPDIPAGQQQIFF
-655 EAHPTD
+655 EAHPSD
-661 SRYRWRLNGRDLGA
+661 SDYRWQLNGADMGSA
-675 VRTLNIWKP
+675 VALTIWEP
-684 VAGAYQLA
+684 VAGTHRLA
-692 LIGPDQHVVDTVEF
+692 LIGPDQREVETVEF
-706 TVREIAQSREM
+706 TVRDVTQSRE
-717 DVVWEDD
+717 VEAVWVDD
-724 QPRFESSCPHI
+724 QFR
-735 LSRDCL
+735 

>member
-1 MRFVKLLWLLM
+1 MLVKLVRLL
-12 LLSIGLQ
+12 LLVVSLQ
-19 GGASYAFDQSFEQ
+19 GGAAYGFDQSFDQ
-32 VRDRY
+32 VRNRY
-37 RSSDAFLLD
+37 QSSDAFLLD
-46 RNGMVIDQRRVVQQG
+46 RQGMVIDQQRVVQQG
-61 RRLEWVALEDISP
+61 RRLEWVALDDVSP
-74 ALKSVIVQAEDH
+74 ALKRVILQAEDH

-100 SAVVH
+100 SALLH
-105 GPGGIRG
+105 GAGGVRG
-112 ASTISMQV
+112 ASTISMQLV
-120 VTLLDKSLRG
+120 ALLDRNLRG
-130 TANRKTVWQKVRQL
+130 TANRKTLWQKVQQV
-144 QAAQNLEQTWSKE
+144 QAAQELERIWSKDE
-157 DILETYLN
+157 ILEAYLN

-179 SIGFFGKRPHGLTEM
+179 STGYFGKRPHGLTERG
-194 ESVILA
+194 SVILA

-205 PNADVERVAVRS
+205 PNADVERVVTRA
-217 CALTRGHQTAESCKR
+217 CALARGKQMEESCGT
-232 ITAQVQELFSKPPVF
+232 ITENVRELLSKPPVF
-247 IRQEHL
+247 VQRENL
-253 APHVAAQLLNG
+253 APHVA
-264 PEVQERNSTRSVT
+264 VQVLSRSEAREQNPSKSVT

-287 AMEALQQQLQALRSQ
+287 ALESLRQQLQALRSQ

-309 LVVDNAT
+309 LVVENAT
-316 GEVLGY
+316 GEVLAY
-322 VGSSGALSRARH
+322 VGSSGELSRARH

-359 RVLTPATLLDDSPL
+359 KVLTPATLLDDSPL

-393 LVSARTALA
+393 LVTARTALA

-407 PAVNVLRLMRE
+407 PAVNVLRLVGE
-418 EAFVRRLQLLG
+418 DAFVRRLQLIG
-429 FTGLQDQGDFY
+429 FTGLQEEGNFY

-454 DVVNAYRILAN
+454 DVVNAYRTLAN

-471 LRLVAAKVHTQE
+471 LRLVAVAVSSQE

-497 DILSDREARSTTF
+497 DILSDREARSATF

-535 WCVGYTDRYTVGVWV
+535 WCVGYTDHYTVGVWV

-576 WLHRDVAKTV
+576 WLHRDAAKTA
-586 RTVPEG
+586 RTVPQG
-592 VTHKQVSFSSGEP
+592 IIRKHVSFSSGEP
-605 TRMEWFITG
+605 TRTEWFVTG
-614 TDPQV
+614 TEPRAT
-619 VKSLPPQ
+619 KSLVPH

-634 VTGMVLA
+634 VAGMVLA
-641 PDPDIPAGQQQLFF
+641 PDPDIPAGQQQIFF
-655 EAHPTD
+655 EAHPSD
-661 SRYRWRLNGRDLGA
+661 SDYRWQLNGADMGSA
-675 VRTLNIWKP
+675 VALTIWEP
-684 VAGAYQLA
+684 VAGTHRLA
-692 LIGPDQHVVDTVEF
+692 LIGPDQREVETVEF
-706 TVREIAQSREM
+706 TVR
-717 DVVWEDD
+717 DVA
-724 QPRFESSCPHI
+724 QPREVEAMWTDDHP
-735 LSRDCL
+735 R